1 MRTLRRAA
9 VGTLLGVVAALA
21 LAAPP
26 ASAATAYTVPYG
38 EALSSL
44 AASNGLTADQ
54 LASWNGV
61 SAYSYLAAGQTVYI
75 PVPSEAGVSTTS
87 TTTTPTTTASTA
99 TASTSTG
106 HAVVTGETLSS
117 IAAANGVSAYSL
129 AAANGL
135 SLDSIIYSGQ
145 TLAIPAA
152 TASTTATTST
162 ATSSSVPAS
171 GLAPIYCPCG
181 TDYLNASA
189 AAQWDAMRQDSIATY
204 GVDIYPNGPL
214 SAYRTYAQQQYLYN
228 LYLSGQGAPANP
240 PGTSPHEYG
249 NSVDLASPEMR
260 TIVDSI
266 GGQFGWGKIYGPTE
280 WWHVDYLGG

>member
-21 LAAPP
+21 PAAAP

-54 LASWNGV
+54 LASWNGL
-61 SAYSYLAAGQTVYI
+61 SAYSYIAAGQTIYI
-75 PVPSEAGVSTTS
+75 PVPSEVGVSTTS
-87 TTTTPTTTASTA
+87 T
-99 TASTSTG
+99 ASTSTATTSTAG
-106 HAVVTGETLSS
+106 SHTVVTGETLSS
-117 IAAANGVSAYSL
+117 IAAANGVSADSL

-135 SLDSIIYSGQ
+135 LLTSIIYSGQ

-152 TASTTATTST
+152 STSTATGST
-162 ATSSSVPAS
+162 ATSSSASAS

-181 TDYLNASA
+181 TDYLNSSA

-214 SAYRTYAQQQYLYN
+214 SAYRTYDQQAYLYN

-260 TIVDSI
+260 NIVDSI